1 MNKLLAPVALFF
13 FSACVFAQP
22 LAADERHRIQ
32 TERTLEEARNQTRE
46 AACNVKFA
54 VSDCVLDVR
63 AQHRH
68 ALDQLRQQELV
79 LNTAERQQK
88 ALEKLAQLQEKSEA
102 KKAKELANLKN

>member
-1 MNKLLAPVALFF
+1 MNKLLTSVALFF
-13 FSACVFAQP
+13 FSACVVAQP

-32 TERTLEEARNQTRE
+32 TERTLQEAHNQARE

-54 VSDCVLDVR
+54 VSDCVHDARV
-63 AQHRH
+63 QHRQT
-68 ALDQLRQQELV
+68 LNQLRQQEVV

-88 ALEKLAQLQEKSEA
+88 TLEKLTQLQEKADA

>member
-1 MNKLLAPVALFF
+1 MNKLLTSVVLFF

-32 TERTLEEARNQTRE
+32 TERTLEEARNQARE

-54 VSDCVLDVR
+54 ISDCMHEARV
-63 AQHRH
+63 QHRQT
-68 ALDQLRQQELV
+68 LNQLRQQELV

-88 ALEKLAQLQEKSEA
+88 ALEKLAQLQEKAEA
-102 KKAKELANLKN
+102 KKARELANLKD